1 MKKYS
6 DDVELKSRIR
16 SMINMWGLK
25 NLLSALIDVI
35 TERGNNDYMTKLRDN
50 LITTLTDYEDRYI
63 VNGKDTRYD
72 DDEM

>member
-6 DDVELKSRIR
+6 DNTELKSEIR

-35 TERGNNDYMTKLRDN
+35 TERGNDEYMAKLRDN
-50 LITTLTDYEDRYI
+50 LITTLTDYENRYV
-63 VNGKDTRYD
+63 VNGRDTSFD
-72 DDEM
+72 D